1 MSAQRRRRSQGEG
14 SVFRRKDGKW
24 RGVLD
29 LGWIDG
35 KRVRRWVY
43 GETEREALAKLA
55 ELRDAQRRGQNPSA
69 RRCTLGQ
76 WLDEWLAAKQRQ
88 GTRATTLRGYE
99 WLIRQHIRPALGNI
113 RLDKLAA
120 TDIRRLVEQKTES
133 GLSAQSVRL
142 MHALI
147 RSSLADA
154 EREELV
160 HRNVAK
166 LVRPPSAR
174 REEVRVLAV
183 EEARRLVGVI
193 RGDRFEA
200 LWVCALTLG
209 LRKGELLGL
218 RWSDIDFGN
227 STLSIQRALQR
238 AGGRLV
244 LVEPKTAL
252 SRRTVPVP
260 PPTLAGL
267 RAHRTRQNA
276 DRFQA
281 GAAWQDS
288 GLVFTTHLGGPL
300 EPRNVNRAWYTV
312 RSRAGLP
319 GLRLHDLR
327 HACASFLLAAG
338 ASPRTVMKTLG
349 HSQIGLTMNTYTHV
363 LPEIERE
370 AIDAAAK
377 AIFE

>member
-1 MSAQRRRRSQGEG
+1 MSPQRRRRSQGEG
-14 SVFRRKDGKW
+14 SVFRRGDGKW

-35 KRVRRWVY
+35 KRTRRWVF
-43 GETEREALAKLA
+43 GATEREVLAKLA
-55 ELRDAQRRGQNPSA
+55 ELQEAQRRGQNLSA
-69 RRCTLGQ
+69 PRYTFGQ
-76 WLDEWLAAKQRQ
+76 WLDEWLSVKRRQ
-88 GTRATTLRGYE
+88 GTRASTLRGYE
-99 WLIRQHIRPALGNI
+99 WLIRQHVRPGLGGI
-113 RLDKLAA
+113 RLDKLTP
-120 TDIRRLVEQKTES
+120 TDIRHLVERKAES

-147 RSSLADA
+147 RNALADA

-166 LVRPPSAR
+166 QVRPPVTR
-174 REEVRVLAV
+174 RDEVRVLTV
-183 EEARRLVGVI
+183 EDARRLVGVI

-218 RWSDIDFGN
+218 RWSDIDFGDA
-227 STLSIQRALQR
+227 TLTIRQALQR

-244 LVEPKTAL
+244 LVEPKTAR
-252 SRRTVPVP
+252 SRRLVPVP
-260 PPTLAGL
+260 PPTLAAL
-267 RAHRTRQNA
+267 RAHRRRQKA
-276 DRFQA
+276 DQLAA
-281 GAAWQDS
+281 GPAWRDS

-300 EPRNVNRAWYTV
+300 EPRNVNRSWYAI
-312 RSRAGLP
+312 RSRAGLTAF
-319 GLRLHDLR
+319 RLHDLR
-327 HACASFLLAAG
+327 HSCASFMLAAG

-363 LPEIERE
+363 LPEIERA
-370 AIDAAAK
+370 AIDAAAR

>member
-1 MSAQRRRRSQGEG
+1 MSAQRRRRPQGEG

-43 GETEREALAKLA
+43 GATEREALAKLA
-55 ELRDAQRRGQNPSA
+55 ELREAERRGQRLTA
-69 RRCTLGQ
+69 ERYTFGR
-76 WLDEWLAAKQRQ
+76 WLDEWLSTKRRQ
-88 GTRATTLRGYE
+88 GTRTTTLRGYE
-99 WLIRQHIRPALGNI
+99 WLIRQHIRPALGHI
-113 RLDKLAA
+113 RLDKLAPS
-120 TDIRRLVEQKTES
+120 DIRHLVERKAES
-133 GLSAQSVRL
+133 GLSPQSVRL

-147 RSSLADA
+147 RNSLADA

-160 HRNVAK
+160 HRNAAK

-174 REEVRVLAV
+174 REEVRVLTV
-183 EEARRLVGVI
+183 EDARRLVGVI
-193 RGDRFEA
+193 QGDRFEA

-209 LRKGELLGL
+209 MRRGELLGL
-218 RWSDIDFGN
+218 RWTDVDFGN
-227 STLSIQRALQR
+227 STLTIRQALQR
-238 AGGRLV
+238 VGGRLV

-260 PPTLAGL
+260 PPTLTAL

-276 DRFQA
+276 DRLAA

-300 EPRNVNRAWYTV
+300 EPRNVNRAWYTL
-312 RSRAGLP
+312 RANADLP
-319 GLRLHDLR
+319 WLRLHDLR
-327 HACASFLLAAG
+327 HACASFMLAAG

-363 LPEIERE
+363 LPEVERE

-377 AIFE
+377 AIFG

>member
-1 MSAQRRRRSQGEG
+1 MARRGPGGPSQRPSPALTPGQRRRR
-14 SVFRRKDGKW
+14 RR
-24 RGVLD
+24 
-29 LGWIDG
+29 
-35 KRVRRWVY
+35 
-43 GETEREALAKLA
+43 
-55 ELRDAQRRGQNPSA
+55 
-69 RRCTLGQ
+69 
-76 WLDEWLAAKQRQ
+76 LDEWFAAKQRQ

-113 RLDKLAA
+113 RLDKLSP
-120 TDIRRLVEQKTES
+120 TDIRHLVERKAES

-147 RSSLADA
+147 RNVLADA

-166 LVRPPSAR
+166 LVRPPSVAR
-174 REEVRVLAV
+174 GEVRVLTV
-183 EEARRLVGVI
+183 EDARRLVGII

-200 LWVCALTLG
+200 LWVCALTMG
-209 LRKGELLGL
+209 MRKGELLGL

-227 STLSIQRALQR
+227 STLTIRQALQR
-238 AGGRLV
+238 VGGRLV

-252 SRRTVPVP
+252 SRRTLPVP
-260 PPTLAGL
+260 PPTLAAL
-267 RAHRTRQNA
+267 RAHRVKQKA
-276 DRFQA
+276 DQLAA
-281 GAAWQDS
+281 GNAWQDS

-300 EPRNVNRAWYTV
+300 EPSNVNRAWYAI
-312 RSRAGLP
+312 RPRARLNGV
-319 GLRLHDLR
+319 RLHDLR
-327 HACASFLLAAG
+327 HSCASFLLAAG

-363 LPEIERE
+363 LPEIERA